1 MSHATE
7 DLEKQLEA
15 TVTALEELRD
25 EAQVKLHLA
34 NMEAR
39 DRWSDFEN
47 HLLDMRD
54 TARKVVKKLDE
65 IGDLLSPH

>member
-7 DLEKQLEA
+7 DLKKQLEA

-25 EAQVKLHLA
+25 EARVKLHLA

-39 DRWSDFEN
+39 DRWNDIEP
-47 HLLDMRD
+47 HLLDVRD
-54 TARKVVKKLDE
+54 RARKVAKKLDE
-65 IGDLLSPH
+65 IGDLLAPH